1 MAIHGKFVINDA
13 DYCPLIFPGVGTF
26 LAFSGD
32 GAYKNHGGC
41 GMIPKK
47 VPVPAGKYWIVD
59 RPSGGMKSRLEAG
72 VKDTWNHYSKGATF
86 KHSDWFA
93 LWRDD
98 WNLDDY
104 TWIESVKRG
113 NFRLHPGTLSEG
125 CITLC
130 HDTDFAI
137 LRNALL
143 NTPKMDIP
151 CAKNLKAYG
160 SIEVITNGKTC
171 P

>member
-47 VPVPAGKYWIVD
+47 GPVPAGKYWIVD

-72 VKDTWNHYSKGATF
+72 VKDTWNHHAKG
-86 KHSDWFA
+86 
-93 LWRDD
+93 
-98 WNLDDY
+98 
-104 TWIESVKRG
+104 V
-113 NFRLHPGTLSEG
+113 P
-125 CITLC
+125 
-130 HDTDFAI
+130 
-137 LRNALL
+137 
-143 NTPKMDIP
+143 
-151 CAKNLKAYG
+151 
-160 SIEVITNGKTC
+160 V
-171 P
+171 